1 MVKLCP
7 SLFHLDVV
15 FFLFAQCAAVSQLAF
30 KYFIVF
36 RHFVFFSEDKSNLWL
51 KSSK

>member
-30 KYFIVF
+30 KYFFLVF
-36 RHFVFFSEDKSNLWL
+36 LGFFFSFKGNM
-51 KSSK
+51 